1 MASRVVAV
9 ILAVLV
15 GASAAAHGSEPWWN
29 ETQVYGTNANSGR
42 STGVFVG
49 LTLIQSAA
57 AKGAGEI
64 FLPQQQNCSFLYSVL
79 LQKRLVFY

>member
-9 ILAVLV
+9 ILVAVLV
-15 GASAAAHGSEPWWN
+15 GASAAHGSEPWWN
-29 ETQVYGTNANSGR
+29 ETQVYGTDANSGG

-64 FLPQQQNCSFLYSVL
+64 FLPQQQNCSFLYC
-79 LQKRLVFY
+79 KN

>member
-15 GASAAAHGSEPWWN
+15 GASAAHGSEPWWN